1 MQKLNSYDDL
11 ATGMLMPVLH
21 REIDR
26 QQLIRFA
33 GAVDDYA
40 EPHWDHLYMVQRGF
54 PGVIVHG
61 WLTFAVMCQVVSAWI
76 PLELADLTRFSVRY
90 FKPNLPGPA
99 SYGGRVV
106 AKTVLPDSREA
117 ELEIWADAPD
127 GSRLASGKVTLR
139 FPQA

>member
-1 MQKLNSYDDL
+1 
-11 ATGMLMPVLH
+11 MLLPVQL
-21 REIDR
+21 RDIDR

-61 WLTFAVMCQVVSAWI
+61 WLSFAVMCQVVSAWI
-76 PLELADLTRFSVRY
+76 PLELADLTCFSVRY
-90 FKPNLPGPA
+90 HKPNMPGSA

-106 AKTVLPDSREA
+106 AKSVSAEGREA